1 MHSLTLI
8 KAGVQRRFFGR
19 CIQCFNS
26 WIQNTWNTCVNNYIK
41 CYAYFIPLVWM
52 FVRNW
57 FTMEMYSQLYFVL
70 LGILSAFFV
79 FRECVS
85 VMFSLLAVVVKLI
98 ELHFFIGYFYM
109 KLYLALLT
117 SVKYVI
123 AYFIILIF
131 IHVLFYLF

>member
-1 MHSLTLI
+1 MI
-8 KAGVQRRFFGR
+8 KGVFRALYSMLQQLNSEDMEYLCQQR
-19 CIQCFNS
+19 I
-26 WIQNTWNTCVNNYIK
+26 NYIK
-41 CYAYFIPLVWM
+41 CYAYFNILVWM

-57 FTMEMYSQLYFVL
+57 FTMEIYSQLYFVL
-70 LGILSAFFV
+70 LGILSASFV

-85 VMFSLLAVVVKLI
+85 VMFSLLAAVAKLI

-123 AYFIILIF
+123 TYFIILIL
-131 IHVLFYLF
+131 IHILFYLFRRVL